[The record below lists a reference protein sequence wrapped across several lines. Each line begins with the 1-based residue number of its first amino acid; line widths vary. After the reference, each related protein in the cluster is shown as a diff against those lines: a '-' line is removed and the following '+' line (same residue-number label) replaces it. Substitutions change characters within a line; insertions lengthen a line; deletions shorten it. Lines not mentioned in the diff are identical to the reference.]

1 MLARAGRWRVSG
13 LWKPELRVFIYSEA
27 IDMRAGFG
35 KLQALVAEKMKGKLF
50 EGQLFLFLGKN
61 RRRVKLLRFDGT
73 GLCLF
78 TKRLD
83 RGLFMEVSDL
93 FGVREI
99 AMEELERLLDGANLR
114 VVFAAR
120 SRSREN
126 QEVA

>member
-1 MLARAGRWRVSG
+1 MLARTGRWRVSG

>member
-1 MLARAGRWRVSG
+1 MSAIWKGG
-13 LWKPELRVFIYSEA
+13 LKVFVYSEP
-27 IDMRAGFG
+27 IDMRSGFG
-35 KLQALVAEKMKGKLF
+35 KLQALVAEKMNGKLF
-50 EGQLFLFLGKN
+50 EGHLFLFLGNN

-83 RGLFMEVSDL
+83 RGLFMGVSDL
-93 FGVREI
+93 FGIQEI
-99 AMEELERLLDGANLR
+99 ALEDLERLLDGANLR

-120 SRSREN
+120 SRTRDG

>member
-1 MLARAGRWRVSG
+1 MSV
-13 LWKPELRVFIYSEA
+13 LWKADIKVFIYSEP

-35 KLQALVAEKMKGKLF
+35 KLQSLVAEKMNGKLF
-50 EGQLFLFLGKN
+50 DGHLFLFLGNN

-83 RGLFMEVSDL
+83 RGLFMESSDL
-93 FGVREI
+93 FGTCEI
-99 AMEELERLLDGANLR
+99 ALTDLERLLDGANLR

-120 SRSREN
+120 SRAREEK
-126 QEVA
+126 EVA

>member
-1 MLARAGRWRVSG
+1 MSA
-13 LWKPELRVFIYSEA
+13 LWKAGLRVFVYSEA

-35 KLQALVAEKMKGKLF
+35 KLQALVAEKMKGPLF
-50 EGQLFLFLGKN
+50 EGHLFLFLGKN

-73 GLCLF
+73 GLCLL

-83 RGLFMEVSDL
+83 RGIFMEVSDL
-93 FGVREI
+93 FGTREI

>member
-1 MLARAGRWRVSG
+1 MSVLWKSG
-13 LWKPELRVFIYSEA
+13 LKVFVYSDP

-35 KLQALVAEKMKGKLF
+35 KLQALVSEKMNGNLF
-50 EGQLFLFLGKN
+50 EGHLFLFLGKN

-93 FGVREI
+93 FGTCDI
-99 AMEELERLLDGANLR
+99 AFEDLERLLDGANLR

-120 SRSREN
+120 SRAREG

>member
-1 MLARAGRWRVSG
+1 MSV
-13 LWKPELRVFIYSEA
+13 LWKAGLKVFVYSEA

-35 KLQALVAEKMKGKLF
+35 RLQSLVAEKMNGKLF
-50 EGQLFLFLGKN
+50 EGHLFLFLGKN
-61 RRRVKLLRFDGT
+61 RRRVKMLRFDGT

-93 FGVREI
+93 FGTAEI
-99 AMEELERLLDGANLR
+99 TFEDLERLLDGANLR

-120 SRSREN
+120 SRTRDG

>member
-1 MLARAGRWRVSG
+1 VSG